1 MLFVIYGWHK
11 EGVFNNVVGGDTDNG
26 EDKDTKNGKE
36 NNQNY
41 SNQNKICFSV
51 LIPVRNEAQNIAALL
66 NDLALQDLDKKSFEV
81 LVLDDN
87 SDDDTAQ
94 IVKELIPKMPYSLQL
109 ISVPAADSAHKKR
122 AITLGVSKAKF
133 EYIITTDG
141 DCRVLKT
148 WLSTFVDFI
157 YSKEKTNQK
166 AFFVAGAVRLNH
178 KRDFFAALQASEFAT
193 LIGCGGAAL
202 NLAFPFTCNGANM
215 AYFKKVF
222 EELGGYEEIENNSYE
237 NQSNLKNKVKKSS
250 KNNNGYQISS
260 GDDEFL
266 LHKFHKFYPK
276 HIFFL
281 KSEKAIVETEATQTW
296 KQFYNQRKRW
306 ASKWNQHKKI
316 SHAVISIFVFLVQ
329 IFTLLMFIFI
339 SFELFSI
346 NFYLEKAEL
355 KKYLYLTF
363 FIKMSIEFLFLVS
376 VLSFLRQL
384 KAIFT
389 LPFWWILYSFYAV
402 FFGIVAQKKG
412 YQWKGRNTE

>member
-1 MLFVIYGWHK
+1 MLFVLYGWHK
-11 EGVFNNVVGGDTDNG
+11 GNNVVGGDTDNG
-26 EDKDTKNGKE
+26 KRE
-36 NNQNY
+36 Q
-41 SNQNKICFSV
+41 SKICFSV

-66 NDLALQDLDKKSFEV
+66 NDLALQDLDKSNFEV

-87 SDDDTAQ
+87 SDDDTAR
-94 IVKELIPKMPYSLQL
+94 IVSDLIQKMPYSLQL

-148 WLSTFVDFI
+148 WLSTFAAFI
-157 YSKEKTNQK
+157 KSKGTKNQN
-166 AFFVAGAVRLNH
+166 AFFIAGAVRLNH
-178 KRDFFAALQASEFAT
+178 KRDFFATLQASEFAT

-202 NLAFPFTCNGANM
+202 NLGFPFTCNGANM
-215 AYFKKVF
+215 AYSKQLF
-222 EELGGYEEIENNSYE
+222 EELGGYE
-237 NQSNLKNKVKKSS
+237 NQLNLKNKVNDFP

-266 LHKFHKFYPK
+266 LHKFHKVYPK
-276 HIFFL
+276 NIFFL
-281 KSEKAIVETEATQTW
+281 KSDKAIVETEATQNW

-316 SHAVISIFVFLVQ
+316 SHAAISIFVFLVQ
-329 IFTLLMFIFI
+329 VFTLLTLVFIGFDVLMTDFNLI
-339 SFELFSI
+339 DS
-346 NFYLEKAEL
+346 KL
-355 KKYLYLTF
+355 KKYLYLSF
-363 FIKMSIEFLFLVS
+363 FIKMSIEFLFLFS
-376 VLSFLRQL
+376 ILRFLGQL

-389 LPFWWILYSFYAV
+389 LPFWWILYSFYAI

-412 YQWKGRNTE
+412 YQWKGRKTK

>member
-1 MLFVIYGWHK
+1 LLFVIYGWHK
-11 EGVFNNVVGGDTDNG
+11 GNNVIGGDTDNG
-26 EDKDTKNGKE
+26 DVNLIE
-36 NNQNY
+36 
-41 SNQNKICFSV
+41 NKIRFSV

-66 NDLALQDLDKKSFEV
+66 NDLSLQDLDKSNFEV

-87 SDDDTAQ
+87 SDDETAQ
-94 IVKELIPKMPYSLQL
+94 IVTNLIQKMPYSLQL

-122 AITLGVSKAKF
+122 AITLGVSKSKF

-148 WLSTFVDFI
+148 WLSTFAAFI

-166 AFFVAGAVRLNH
+166 VFFIAGAVRLNH

-202 NLAFPFTCNGANM
+202 NLGFPFTCNGANM
-215 AYFKKVF
+215 AYSKKIF
-222 EELGGYEEIENNSYE
+222 EELGGYEEIKDTKEVDYE
-237 NQSNLKNKVKKSS
+237 NQLNLKNKVKVLD
-250 KNNNGYQISS
+250 KNNSTNNGYQISS

-266 LHKFHKFYPK
+266 LHKFHKVYPK
-276 HIFFL
+276 SIFFL
-281 KSEKAIVETEATQTW
+281 KSDKAIVETEATQTW

-316 SHAVISIFVFLVQ
+316 SHAAISVFVFLVQ

-339 SFELFSI
+339 GFDIFTTDFDLMSS
-346 NFYLEKAEL
+346 EL

-363 FIKMSIEFLFLVS
+363 FIKMTIEFLFLFFI
-376 VLSFLRQL
+376 LRFLEQL

-389 LPFWWILYSFYAV
+389 LPFWWIIYSFYAI
-402 FFGIVAQKKG
+402 FFGIAAQKKG
-412 YQWKGRNTE
+412 YQWKGRNTK

>member
-11 EGVFNNVVGGDTDNG
+11 ENNVVGGDTN
-26 EDKDTKNGKE
+26 NGKDYKE
-36 NNQNY
+36 K
-41 SNQNKICFSV
+41 NKIRFSV
-51 LIPVRNEAQNIAALL
+51 LIPVRNEAQNIAVLL

-87 SDDDTAQ
+87 SDDDTAH
-94 IVKELIPKMPYSLQL
+94 IVTNLIQKMPYSLQL

-133 EYIITTDG
+133 DYIITTDG

-148 WLSTFVDFI
+148 WLSTFSSFI

-202 NLAFPFTCNGANM
+202 NLGFPFTCNGANM
-215 AYFKKVF
+215 AYSKQLF
-222 EELGGYEEIENNSYE
+222 EELGGYE
-237 NQSNLKNKVKKSS
+237 NQLSLKNKVKKEF
-250 KNNNGYQISS
+250 KNNTQNGYQISS

-276 HIFFL
+276 NIFFL
-281 KSEKAIVETEATQTW
+281 KSDQAIVQTEASQNW
-296 KQFYNQRKRW
+296 QQFYNQRKRW

-316 SHAVISIFVFLVQ
+316 SHAAISVFVFLVQ
-329 IFTLLMFIFI
+329 VFTLMLFVFIGFDVVNEDYFLI
-339 SFELFSI
+339 I
-346 NFYLEKAEL
+346 NSEL

-363 FIKMSIEFLFLVS
+363 FIKMSIEFLFLYS
-376 VLSFLRQL
+376 VLRFLRQL

-389 LPFWWILYSFYAV
+389 LPFWWIIYSFYAI
-402 FFGIVAQKKG
+402 FFGIAAQKKG
-412 YQWKGRNTE
+412 YQWKGRKTK